1 MQEAQSLT
9 FRTVGGRS
17 FTGTV
22 KNPSASVGSVASRL
36 AARAGL
42 AGTFELVD
50 NKGLTLDPSTR
61 LEDLPDSEITLA
73 SELTPA

>member
-1 MQEAQSLT
+1 MQTQSLT

-22 KNPSASVGSVASRL
+22 KNPAATVGSVAGRL

-42 AGTFELVD
+42 AGTFELV
-50 NKGLTLDPSTR
+50 NTQGITLDPSTR
-61 LEDLPDSEITLA
+61 LEDLPEGEITLA